1 MEFNKKEKYFNES
14 NKNFKDRKTTRICK
28 KSESDG
34 DDNKEK
40 IIENNIFVY
49 ENYNADDFIENNYI
63 INI

>member
-14 NKNFKDRKTTRICK
+14 NKNFKDRKTRRICK

-40 IIENNIFVY
+40 IIKNNIFVY